1 MQISRKINIKKIVLA
16 AAAILLFF
24 MFITTIAKAVANKQI
39 TERDGYKVIRD
50 VQGIEFQVNKEFSD
64 YSTAVLEISK
74 NIDFLDYQTYTY
86 KNGKDTFLL
95 FNMNSYII
103 IAKKGTCFDFQSIGV
118 EKSFL
123 ENSLDGIWFSPRGKK
138 PVIESSAEKYVVAV
152 TAQVVI
158 TPLVYNDF
166 IGTLTTLTKDGEE
179 WTIFAGTVSKAPDAY
194 VESIEYTIS
203 TVMSVD
209 IEESAYQEYAIAG
222 NISGDIPEK
231 IDDNDS
237 VYSDRVSA
245 AEGNPLPDGI
255 GNGDSGEPDDA
266 GEEQGGDTF
275 YIKETLKR
283 QDLEQGKV
291 YESSPYAMLD
301 MGYAGIASIVNDNG
315 GSYTEAYIRIDQLFS
330 KEETEELVEEYIS
343 SGESYY
349 LEMEAQ
355 DGMHFEAVSYSVMYL
370 DAEPS
375 YMNIKLCGLDG
386 EDLRYRGVV
395 YPHTT
400 YDIYNRIE
408 STDGWRSGYICFYAV
423 PNGCT
428 EYALSCGPEAGR
440 ENRYTAYFYI
450 KSQK

>member
-24 MFITTIAKAVANKQI
+24 MVITTIAKAVANKQI

-103 IAKKGTCFDFQSIGV
+103 IAKKGTCFDFQGIGV
-118 EKSFL
+118 EESFL
-123 ENSLDGIWFSPRGKK
+123 ENSLDGIWFATRGKK

-166 IGTLTTLTKDGEE
+166 TGTLTTLTKDGEE
-179 WTIFAGTVSKAPDAY
+179 WSLFAGTVSKAPDAY
-194 VESIEYTIS
+194 IESIEYTMS
-203 TVMSVD
+203 TITSVD
-209 IEESAYQEYAIAG
+209 MEETSYQEYAIAG
-222 NISGDIPEK
+222 NVSGISPENF
-231 IDDNDS
+231 DNADETPQSGGLGTRDS
-237 VYSDRVSA
+237 
-245 AEGNPLPDGI
+245 
-255 GNGDSGEPDDA
+255 NGPA
-266 GEEQGGDTF
+266 NANEEQGDDTF
-275 YIKETLKR
+275 YIKENQKC

-291 YESSPYAMLD
+291 YEASPYAMLD
-301 MGYAGIASIVNDNG
+301 LGYAGIASIVNDNG
-315 GSYTEAYIRIDQLFS
+315 GSYTEAYIRIDRLFS
-330 KEETEELVEEYIS
+330 KDETRELIKEYIS

-349 LEMEAQ
+349 LEMEAPE
-355 DGMHFEAVSYSVMYL
+355 GMHFEAVTYSVMYL
-370 DAEPS
+370 DEPS
-375 YMNIKLCGLDG
+375 YVNIKLCGLDG
-386 EDLRYRGVV
+386 EDLRYRGVI

-400 YDIYNRIE
+400 YDIANKID
-408 STDGWRSGYICFYAV
+408 TIDGWRRGYICFYAV

-428 EYALSCGPEAGR
+428 EYALSCGPESGR
-440 ENRYTAYFYI
+440 ENQYTAYFHI
-450 KSQK
+450 KSPK